1 MKDPQRHLVYAMERL
16 EFGGHWR
23 HKLTNRTAKRWIR
36 QACKNLGVKAPKV
49 IVKTI
54 RGVRGEYDEDSR
66 TIYLDTE
73 YGRSGL
79 VLLHELAHH
88 VAYVKYPRSA
98 DHGPMWMRVYA
109 TLLDMSRLVPIA
121 GTKAAC
127 RRHGVKIARRLA

>member
-1 MKDPQRHLVYAMERL
+1 VRDPQRNLIYAMERL
-16 EFGGHWR
+16 EFGGHWS
-23 HKLTNRTAKRWIR
+23 HKISRRTANKWVR
-36 QACKNLGVKAPKV
+36 QACRNLGVAKPKIV
-49 IVKTI
+49 IKTV
-54 RGVRGEYDEDSR
+54 RGVRGEYHTASQ

-88 VAYVKYPRSA
+88 IAYLKYPRSE
-98 DHGPMWMRVYA
+98 DHGPSFVRVYA